1 MQRYLTHV
9 LDAAMTIHPALQSV
23 AIDILG
29 FVVRQ
34 GLAHPIQASPNISR
48 LPKVLT

>member
-1 MQRYLTHV
+1 MVQRYLTHV
-9 LDAAMTIHPALQSV
+9 LDAAMTIHAALQSI

-34 GLAHPIQASPNISR
+34 GLAHPIQASLN
-48 LPKVLT
+48 LT